1 MKRYFS
7 LILAIAATVS
17 AQIVPSTGNVRGP
30 TSATDNAVARYD
42 GTTGKLI
49 QNSGVTIDD
58 SGNLTVSG
66 TATIG
71 PSADVKLARGP
82 SGAGNLAVT
91 AATDGYCEITARGAA
106 GNLRIF
112 SAYTGVN
119 FNWYWGA
126 DASAQTGSNAG
137 SNFVLVAGSDTG
149 GSLGTYL
156 TVNRATAATTLA
168 GNLTVSGGTARFQ
181 DPTNSYGVTIT
192 TAATKTLVETLF
204 GGSSLGIRV
213 GGSGSDSLT
222 IASTGAT
229 IRDNLTVSG
238 GTISSGSGTL
248 TLNSSANT
256 VVLQSAGTTALTLSS
271 TQALRLNAYGAGAL
285 TTDSSGNVT
294 ATSDERAKNIIG
306 TFTKGLAEVVKL
318 TPKTY
323 TWKPETGLN
332 PTDEVVSLTAQD
344 LIAAGLPEAVSTYR
358 TVADLNDDGTPKLD
372 ADGKPLTKRID
383 ATYTVSD
390 RAVIAALVNAVKELK
405 AEVDALKAARK

>member
-58 SGNLTVSG
+58 SGNATFAGKVGIGVSPASWELNLQQSAVNSAVRIISP
-66 TATIG
+66 TALGLNDSSIYI
-71 PSADVKLARGP
+71 AWA
-82 SGAGNLAVT
+82 SGSKALI
-91 AATDGYCEITARGAA
+91 AASYE
-106 GNLRIF
+106 
-112 SAYTGVN
+112 S
-119 FNWYWGA
+119 
-126 DASAQTGSNAG
+126 TGSYRPLVLSAG
-137 SNFVLVAGSDTG
+137 
-149 GSLGTYL
+149 
-156 TVNRATAATTLA
+156 
-168 GNLTVSGGTARFQ
+168 
-181 DPTNSYGVTIT
+181 GV
-192 TAATKTLVETLF
+192 
-204 GGSSLGIRV
+204 
-213 GGSGSDSLT
+213 DSLT
-222 IASTGAT
+222 LDTSGNAT
-229 IRDNLTVSG
+229 FAGQVNI
-238 GTISSGSGTL
+238 
-248 TLNSSANT
+248 LNSNSYLKADSSNLVYET
-256 VVLQSAGTTALTLSS
+256 YAGKGHQFKTGGTTALTLDSS
-271 TQALRLNAYGAGAL
+271 QALRLNAYGAGTL

-294 ATSDERAKNIIG
+294 ATSDERAKNITG
-306 TFTKGLAEVVKL
+306 TFTKGLAEVIKL

-332 PTDEVVSLTAQD
+332 TTDEVASLTAQD
-344 LIAAGLPEAVSTYR
+344 LIAAGIPEAVSTYR

-390 RAVIAALVNAVKELK
+390 RTVIAALVNAVKELK

>member
-66 TATIG
+66 GGATFG
-71 PSADVKLARGP
+71 A
-82 SGAGNLAVT
+82 SGGGDAVLSLKR
-91 AATDGYCEITARGAA
+91 ASDGIT
-106 GNLRIF
+106 
-112 SAYTGVN
+112 V
-119 FNWYWGA
+119 
-126 DASAQTGSNAG
+126 
-137 SNFVLVAGSDTG
+137 
-149 GSLGTYL
+149 
-156 TVNRATAATTLA
+156 
-168 GNLTVSGGTARFQ
+168 GNLTVNTSSSLLNLGTAYTFLTFSTEGTEKARFSASTGNLLLKSDGIDSSNGKLQLATHSSYTGGIGFGTTTSLYNDGTGILGLTRSDGGGTGGINIYSSSTLKARLTF
-181 DPTNSYGVTIT
+181 
-192 TAATKTLVETLF
+192 
-204 GGSSLGIRV
+204 
-213 GGSGSDSLT
+213 SGSDAYLD
-222 IASTGAT
+222 APTGQLIVRT
-229 IRDNLTVSG
+229 NG
-238 GTISSGSGTL
+238 YGT
-248 TLNSSANT
+248 AM
-256 VVLQSAGTTALTLSS
+256 TLSS

-390 RAVIAALVNAVKELK
+390 RAVIAALVNAIKELNAK
-405 AEVDALKAARK
+405 VAALEAARK